1 MAFKSDRRELGKLC
15 SAKDWS
21 KAIRILDKIVEE
33 SCSVQDICNRALCY
47 SQLELHK
54 HVVRDCDKALQIDSN
69 FIQAYILKG
78 QALLALG
85 RKEEST
91 YVWEQGYEK
100 VVNQAADL
108 KKLLELEE
116 LLASMKQKN
125 EHSNQNVEDSLPS
138 ACDLACH
145 FNSMLGP
152 SISDTIPAE
161 RSSKSFSS
169 SFKPLSIGTSAPLLN
184 GSPKISGESNKKSET
199 DLKSGCL
206 SELCNILNDS
216 TFFSEKIYINDHPGS
231 KTVSLDFRL
240 SHGISLVNAGN
251 FESAIS
257 MFTQIL
263 KEDPMSP
270 EALIGRG
277 TGFAFQRK
285 IDLAII
291 DFTKAIEVNSLAV
304 EAWKRRGQA
313 RAALGEFIEAVQDLT
328 KALELE
334 PNSSDILH
342 ERAVDDLSSCI
353 SLEKHSI
360 YAYAYLGLSLSAVGE
375 YDKAEEAYHNAV
387 HIDETFLEGWVNFAQ
402 FYQDLGNSKMALQ
415 CLKQALH
422 FDRSFVKAYHLRGLL
437 LHGAGQHRNAIN
449 DLSAALT
456 VEGSNIECLYLRAS
470 CYHAVGEYKN
480 AVKDYD
486 AVLDLELD
494 SLGKFV
500 LQCLSFYQKEIALY
514 TASRVSSEFI
524 HFDIDGD
531 IDPLFKEYWCKRL
544 HPKHVSERVFRQT
557 PLSESLNKGRL
568 SKLDR
573 IITKQTNMLLQAADL
588 IGHKIQY
595 NCAGFLS
602 NRRQHR
608 MAGLAAIEIAQ
619 KVSKIWRSL
628 RRSQPKENGK
638 RTRKE
643 KIILSGG
650 PSQNRGGAC
659 SSSSTN
665 RSGESAPTHAFSD
678 DSSALPGFLS
688 WRGVYSIAVKWRQIS
703 EPCDPV
709 VWIDKLSEEFNSG
722 FGSHTPMLLG
732 QAKVVRYYPNYH
744 RVFEIL
750 KSVVQETECV
760 FNAEDEVIHLSEQC
774 LQKIKQ
780 AKFCSEVYDA
790 VGESFWVATTCEGTA
805 VAGKRLEGTRIT
817 VQKMDTTGIDFAIR
831 TPSTPSRWAEYET
844 EMKVAWQAICSVYT
858 GEAYGSADPTALEPL
873 QDAILTMAYYWYN
886 FMALSRGTA
895 AVGYVVVLGLLLAA
909 NMEVAEPIPEGVQ
922 VDWEAILASRPHDFV
937 ASVKPWLYPAV
948 KVNASCKD
956 LPDVASTFP
965 TTGSV
970 VAALSSYARD

>member
-342 ERAVDDLSSCI
+342 ERGIVNFKLKDYIAAVDDLSSCI

-531 IDPLFKEYWCKRL
+531 IDPLFK
-544 HPKHVSERVFRQT
+544 
-557 PLSESLNKGRL
+557 
-568 SKLDR
+568 
-573 IITKQTNMLLQAADL
+573 
-588 IGHKIQY
+588 
-595 NCAGFLS
+595 
-602 NRRQHR
+602 HR